1 MMNYM
6 KNTLNRK
13 LYIVLLIVTIIF
25 IIFAADGLFY
35 WMLED
40 KFEIDDY
47 STRHAEINWMIRSF
61 TFCLIYLIVM
71 FFLFCC
77 KMPSAKRRLAK
88 KEKLLLIELANR
100 AGISLPA
107 NWERELLVTEINGIT
122 GSLLLFPQGISEV
135 GRCLGAQV
143 SECQFHDL
151 DGVIVVAA
159 LSLDKDGNLFELDLW
174 KNDYSKVKEISDTFS
189 SVSSKR

>member
-1 MMNYM
+1 MNYM

-77 KMPSAKRRLAK
+77 NMPSAKRRLAK

-143 SECQFHDL
+143 SECQFQDL